1 MVPRFLNMPPSYAR
15 QASTDDSGR
24 YPPYAIGS
32 GSPGGRGISKT
43 LSVIDTSM

>member
-1 MVPRFLNMPPSYAR
+1 MPGPGDRAMIEAAAR
-15 QASTDDSGR
+15 KRRKATV
-24 YPPYAIGS
+24 PYAIGS